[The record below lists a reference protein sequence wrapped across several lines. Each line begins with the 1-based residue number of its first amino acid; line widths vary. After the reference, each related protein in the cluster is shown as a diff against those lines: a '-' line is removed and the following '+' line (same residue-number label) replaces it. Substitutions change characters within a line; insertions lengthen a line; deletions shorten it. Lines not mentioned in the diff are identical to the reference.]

1 MTMAIGPTQ
10 YADVNVTLELLLA
23 RMRAILGAKLVGL
36 YLYGSLAA
44 GDFDPASSDVDFV
57 AATAAR
63 LDDIELAALERMHAE
78 IAADGRKWGK
88 RLEGAYVP
96 LDALRR
102 HNPRDMRHP
111 FLSSTTPF
119 GVHELGWD
127 WVLNRHT
134 LRERG
139 VIVHGPPPATL
150 IDPITCAEL
159 TDAVRMVLR
168 TDWAR
173 YLDDPELLRARNY
186 QAFAIFTMC
195 RALYALERG
204 EFVSKS
210 AAAAWAEE
218 HLDAAWPPLVERAR
232 AWRADK
238 TLDDAALPET
248 LRFLRYV
255 IGRA

>member
-1 MTMAIGPTQ
+1 MEVGPTP
-10 YADVNVTLELLLA
+10 YPDVNATLGLLLA
-23 RMRAILGAKLVGL
+23 RMRAVLGAKLVGL

-57 AATAAR
+57 AATTAR
-63 LDDIELAALERMHAE
+63 LDDGELAQVAAMHAE
-78 IAADGRKWGK
+78 MVASGGKWGK
-88 RLEGAYVP
+88 RLEGAYFP

-119 GVHELGWD
+119 GVHDLGWD
-127 WVLNRHT
+127 WVINRQT

-139 VIVHGPPPATL
+139 VVVDGPPPATL
-150 IDPITCAEL
+150 IDPISRAEL
-159 TDAVRMVLR
+159 THAVRMLLR
-168 TDWAR
+168 TDWSH
-173 YLDDPELLRARNY
+173 YLDDPKLLRTRNY

-210 AAAAWAEE
+210 TAAAWAEQK
-218 HLDAAWPPLVERAR
+218 LDARWRPLVARAR

-238 TLDDAALPET
+238 AVDDAALAET
-248 LRFLRYV
+248 LRFLRYA
-255 IGRA
+255 IERA

>member
-1 MTMAIGPTQ
+1 MATGPTP
-10 YADVNVTLELLLA
+10 YPDVNVTLNLLRA
-23 RMRAILGAKLVGL
+23 RLRAILGAKLVGL

-44 GDFDPASSDVDFV
+44 SDFDPASSDVDFV
-57 AATAAR
+57 AATTAR
-63 LDDIELAALERMHAE
+63 LDDAGELAAMHAE
-78 IAADGRKWGK
+78 IAANGGKWGR
-88 RLEGAYVP
+88 RLEGAYIP

-102 HNPRDMRHP
+102 HDPQDMRHP

-127 WVLNRHT
+127 WVINRHT

-139 VIVHGPPPATL
+139 VVVHGPPPATL
-150 IDPITCAEL
+150 IDPITREEL

-195 RALYALERG
+195 RALYALARG

-210 AAAAWAEE
+210 TAAAWADQ
-218 HLDAAWPPLVERAR
+218 HLAAQWRPLVERAR
-232 AWRADK
+232 VWRADK
-238 TLDDAALPET
+238 MVDDTALPET
-248 LRFLRYV
+248 LRFLRHA
-255 IGRA
+255 IERA